1 MSDGP
6 PDFPLLV
13 DDAGYLLQARDA
25 GFVGV
30 SVDSLRALTSRA
42 YPLGFSSMED
52 WQSCLDE
59 LREALRSDGLEGA
72 DVRIKGTAATFFS
85 HSPGKP
91 FPQSGAECGAQAA
104 ANGLDGTAAEGRWS
118 GSPYADAQVIP
129 HRAFWDSRHQ
139 LGIDS
144 EGSDYDIQISSDAL
158 AEALRARYPDGTV
171 RGRFYCFGAWRPL
184 HACRVG
190 TDVRRAGRLVGTL
203 AGQTGTKGESGRLPR
218 CRAGEPDLSL

>member
-129 HRAFWDSRHQ
+129 HRAFWDSRQQ

-171 RGRFYCFGAWRPL
+171 RGRSIVSAHGGHFTHAVLVRTFAALAAW
-184 HACRVG
+184 
-190 TDVRRAGRLVGTL
+190 
-203 AGQTGTKGESGRLPR
+203 SGRWQTRL
-218 CRAGEPDLSL
+218 G